1 MWESFLTSIQTVI
14 PILASLG
21 VFKFLETFIP
31 FLITRKDKKAEKKEE
46 KEDRI
51 KDLEERLENG
61 LIERSNE
68 GKQRFD
74 THTMEIKKQMQISEE
89 RYNEVKEVLLRHA
102 KDNEERDLYMHTMGE
117 ALMGIIHDRVLH
129 NVDEYIERG
138 GITREELTT
147 LTSMYAPY
155 RKLGGNG
162 DVQAA
167 YNIADELPII
177 TKDEAVKRD
186 KALKRAAL

>member
-1 MWESFLTSIQTVI
+1 MWESIQTI
-14 PILASLG
+14 LTMLASLG
-21 VFKFLETFIP
+21 VFKFIE
-31 FLITRKDKKAEKKEE
+31 FLITRKDKKQEKKEE

-51 KDLEERLENG
+51 KDLEEKLEKG
-61 LIERSNE
+61 LAERSNE

-74 THTMEIKKQMQISEE
+74 HHAMEIKKQMQVSDE
-89 RYNEVKEVLLRHA
+89 RYKEIRESLVQNA
-102 KDNEERDLYMHTMGE
+102 KNNEERDLYMHTMGE

-162 DVQAA
+162 DVEAA
-167 YNIADELPII
+167 YNIADELPVI
-177 TKDEAVKRD
+177 TKDEAIKRD
-186 KALKRAAL
+186 KALKRATL